1 MTAGSKS
8 QLKAND
14 NRTGC
19 VSRKF
24 MLAGTAA
31 WISALIIFSA
41 GHTLNNIE
49 HVHLLKATL
58 AFKEL
63 VATNIC
69 RRADAEPST
78 PPLSMPDQLE
88 VHKIP
93 KIPISQRHIPAQG
106 GAIVFQRG
114 KMIFGDQT
122 ACRAQGQD
130 GPLQRRSPGSPS
142 TEPGEG
148 TCACNVTVVEIEAT

>member
-78 PPLSMPDQLE
+78 PPSPCQTSWKYTKYRKYRFHNATYLHRVGRLSS
-88 VHKIP
+88 K
-93 KIPISQRHIPAQG
+93 
-106 GAIVFQRG
+106 
-114 KMIFGDQT
+114 
-122 ACRAQGQD
+122 
-130 GPLQRRSPGSPS
+130 
-142 TEPGEG
+142 GEK
-148 TCACNVTVVEIEAT
+148 

>member
-1 MTAGSKS
+1 MTPRAGS

-14 NRTGC
+14 NRVEC

-24 MLAGTAA
+24 MLAGA
-31 WISALIIFSA
+31 WISALIAFSV
-41 GHTLNNIE
+41 GHILNNIE

-78 PPLSMPDQLE
+78 PSLHARP
-88 VHKIP
+88 V
-93 KIPISQRHIPAQG
+93 
-106 GAIVFQRG
+106 
-114 KMIFGDQT
+114 
-122 ACRAQGQD
+122 
-130 GPLQRRSPGSPS
+130 GSTQNTDNTDFTTPH
-142 TEPGEG
+142 
-148 TCACNVTVVEIEAT
+148 TCTG

>member
-78 PPLSMPDQLE
+78 PSLHARPVGSTQNTDNTDFTTPHTCTGWGDCL
-88 VHKIP
+88 P
-93 KIPISQRHIPAQG
+93 K
-106 GAIVFQRG
+106 
-114 KMIFGDQT
+114 GDK
-122 ACRAQGQD
+122 
-130 GPLQRRSPGSPS
+130 
-142 TEPGEG
+142 
-148 TCACNVTVVEIEAT
+148 